1 MASRIGSVLQ
11 LKRDMSEDKKNTR
24 GGARP
29 GAGRKP
35 LTVEEREAAR
45 KTLDSCRKMIRLEPG
60 EVAAAQLRA
69 KRAGVTL
76 HAWLVAAVR
85 KALHSTE

>member
-1 MASRIGSVLQ
+1 MTDQ
-11 LKRDMSEDKKNTR
+11 TKPTR

-35 LTVEEREAAR
+35 LTPEEREASR
-45 KTLDSCRKMIRLEPG
+45 KALESCRKMIRLEPG
-60 EVAAAQLRA
+60 EVKAAEQRA
-69 KRAGVTL
+69 KHAGITL

-85 KALHSTE
+85 AALRSS

>member
-1 MASRIGSVLQ
+1 MPDQA
-11 LKRDMSEDKKNTR
+11 KPTR

-35 LTVEEREAAR
+35 LTAAEREASR
-45 KTLDSCRKMIRLEPG
+45 KTLDSCRKMIRLEPS
-60 EVAAAQLRA
+60 EVAAAQRLA

>member
-1 MASRIGSVLQ
+1 MPEQ
-11 LKRDMSEDKKNTR
+11 NKTR

-35 LTVEEREAAR
+35 LTPEEREASR
-45 KTLDSCRKMIRLEPG
+45 KALESCRKMIRLDPD
-60 EVAAAQLRA
+60 EVAAAQLCA

-76 HAWLVAAVR
+76 HAWLVSAVR
-85 KALHSTE
+85 AALRSAG